1 MVKSMTT
8 ARFTVTVPAAL
19 DEAIREQCGPTGKSK
34 SDFINEA
41 IAEKLE
47 RCAPDYAP
55 PDAPGLA
62 ELEADRDRLKAEAS
76 AAADQARTAAAEAS
90 RAREDLAA
98 RDQLLEE
105 RADEIRW
112 LRGEVSKLN
121 DKLTPIGI
129 PEKAGPSAGTVEA
142 AGPIAVPASE
152 AAPPRPPGPPM
163 PARRPWPLGWW
174 DEIRGRGPA
183 A

>member
-1 MVKSMTT
+1 MAQ
-8 ARFTVTVPAAL
+8 ARFTVTVSPSI
-19 DEAIREQCGPTGKSK
+19 DEAIREQCGATGLSK
-34 SDFINEA
+34 SDFVNQA

-55 PDAPGLA
+55 PDAPGIA
-62 ELEADRDRLKAEAS
+62 DLEADRDRLKAEAS
-76 AAADQARTAAAEAS
+76 AAADQARTAAAEAA

-98 RDQLLEE
+98 RDQLLHE

-121 DKLTPIGI
+121 DKLTPIAI

-142 AGPIAVPASE
+142 AAPIAVPAAE
-152 AAPPRPPGPPM
+152 
-163 PARRPWPLGWW
+163 ARRPWPLGWL
-174 DEIRGRGPA
+174 DEIRGRGPGA
-183 A
+183 

>member
-1 MVKSMTT
+1 MAQ
-8 ARFTVTVPAAL
+8 ARFTVTVSPSI
-19 DEAIREQCGPTGKSK
+19 DEAIREQCGATGLSK
-34 SDFINEA
+34 SDFVNQA

-47 RCAPDYAP
+47 RGAPDYAP
-55 PDAPGLA
+55 PAAPGIA
-62 ELEADRDRLKAEAS
+62 ELETDRDRLRAEAS
-76 AAADQARTAAAEAS
+76 AAADQARTAAAEAA

-98 RDQLLEE
+98 RDQLLAE

-142 AGPIAVPASE
+142 AAPIAVPTSE

-163 PARRPWPLGWW
+163 PARRPWPLGWL
-174 DEIRGRGPA
+174 DDIRGRGT
-183 A
+183 

>member
-1 MVKSMTT
+1 MTS
-8 ARFTVTVPAAL
+8 ARFTVTVPGSL
-19 DEAIREQCGPTGKSK
+19 DEAIREQCGATGLSK
-34 SDFINEA
+34 SDFVNQA

-55 PDAPGLA
+55 PAAPGIEA
-62 ELEADRDRLKAEAS
+62 LEAERDRLRAEAS
-76 AAADQARTAAAEAS
+76 AAADQARTAAAEAA

-98 RDQLLEE
+98 RDQLLHE

-121 DKLTPIGI
+121 DKLTPIAI

-142 AGPIAVPASE
+142 AAPIAVS
-152 AAPPRPPGPPM
+152 AAE
-163 PARRPWPLGWW
+163 ARRPWPLGWL
-174 DEIRGRGPA
+174 DEIRGRGPGA
-183 A
+183 